1 MNDPSGTTTRAL
13 PATAVV
19 SLALLAALA
28 PLAVDM
34 YLPGFPGIG
43 TEFGTTASA
52 VQFTL
57 TAFLIGM
64 ALGNLVI
71 GPLSDRFGRRSS
83 MLVGTT
89 VCAAASVACALAPT
103 VELLAAARCAQG
115 FAGAA
120 GIVVGRAVVS
130 DRAEGPAAAK
140 LFGLLVLV
148 SAIAPIAAPLA
159 GGAIILSVGWRAVF
173 WFLAVLS
180 LVMLAAIVFFL
191 PESLPEERRSAS
203 GVSGMLRDAG
213 GVVRDRKY
221 LGYLLAHTFA
231 FGVLFAYI
239 SASPFV
245 LQEIHG
251 LSTGWFTLL
260 FAFNAVG
267 ITLGNVVNQRL
278 LARTTPHRL
287 LVAGL
292 GLLVFWSAVLSVDAL
307 TGSTRVVTMVAL
319 WFGVASLGLVLANA
333 ATLALGQVRHAAG
346 TGSALLGALQFLL
359 AALVAPLVGAWGEDT
374 AVPMAVAMLACAVL
388 GLLPLTSLVREA
400 VRPSSRPPRPRDGNG
415 RRACSSRC
423 EDNS

>member
-1 MNDPSGTTTRAL
+1 MNRPSEA
-13 PATAVV
+13 ATGVKTDEHGSGGR
-19 SLALLAALA
+19 SLSGMSVASLGLLAALA

-34 YLPGFPGIG
+34 YLPGFPDIAE
-43 TEFGTTASA
+43 EFGSTASA

-64 ALGNLVI
+64 ALGNLII

-83 MLVGTT
+83 MLIGTA
-89 VCAAASVACALAPT
+89 VCALASVACALAPT
-103 VELLAAARCAQG
+103 VELLAVSRFVQG

-130 DRAEGPAAAK
+130 DRAEGMAAAR

-148 SAIAPIAAPLA
+148 SAVAPIAAPLV
-159 GGAIILSVGWRAVF
+159 GGGIILSVGWRAVF
-173 WFLAVLS
+173 WFLAALS

-191 PESLPEERRSAS
+191 PESLPADRRSAGGLGGLAS
-203 GVSGMLRDAG
+203 GIAV
-213 GVVRDRKY
+213 VVRDRTY

-245 LQEIHG
+245 MQKIHG

-267 ITLGNVVNQRL
+267 ISLGNVVNQKL
-278 LARTTPHRL
+278 LQRTTPHRL
-287 LVAGL
+287 LGIGSA
-292 GLLVFWSAVLSVDAL
+292 LLVFWSAVLTVNAL
-307 TGSTRVVTMVAL
+307 AGPVLGVTMVAL

-359 AALVAPLVGAWGEDT
+359 AAVVAPIVGAWGEDT
-374 AVPMAVAMLACAVL
+374 AVPMSLAMLVTAVL
-388 GLLPLTSLVREA
+388 GLGSMALVRN
-400 VRPSSRPPRPRDGNG
+400 R
-415 RRACSSRC
+415 
-423 EDNS
+423 